1 MGSVTSA
8 EPQPETAPGPE
19 TVTRLLREQAPDLAR
34 QPVRAVSTSG
44 SSNWVFRLGEELA
57 VRLPRD
63 DRYTPALLNEV
74 RWLPHLVGS
83 SPVPVP
89 TVVAVGD
96 PTEHFPR
103 PWAVVTWVSGDLPG
117 SLDPA
122 QQARLA
128 VSLGGFLRS
137 MHAIDTH
144 GAPAGAAHWG
154 YRCGEPVTDTIDE
167 WADVAATELTDLFDP
182 AGVREAWRRL
192 REVPP
197 AARPACLVHTDVSS
211 ENLVVHPDGSLA
223 GVIDFGGTGVGDRSI
238 DLLYAWSMLDAPA
251 REQLR
256 LAADADQS
264 TWIRARAWAFV
275 GPGLL
280 TLADYRGSMPARTE
294 RLTRMV
300 EAVASDVGVR
310 LR

>member
-74 RWLPHLVGS
+74 RWLPHLVGR

-89 TVVAVGD
+89 TVGAVGD

-223 GVIDFGGTGVGDRSI
+223 GVIDFGGTGGGDRSI

-256 LAADADQS
+256 LAADADQA